1 MTAADRDLGFMA
13 MAYGLAERARG
24 CASPNPLVGSV
35 IVREGAIAGVG
46 FHEQA
51 GRPHAEVNALRM
63 AGERSRGGTIYVTLE
78 PCVHWGRTPPCVD
91 ALLAAGLKRAVIS
104 AHDPN
109 PLVHRKGAARLRAA
123 GLDVEVGLLAE
134 KNARLNEAYIK
145 YITRKVPFVTLK
157 AAASFDGKTAT
168 RAGDSKW
175 ISAPATRD
183 YVHLLRG
190 EADALMIGIGTI
202 LADDP
207 RLTVRHPTWGRKRVL
222 RVVLDSMLRF
232 PLTARL
238 LGTLDRGGVIVFGR
252 EGAPAGK
259 AEALRERGVEV
270 VLIDRPLEAAGREG
284 PVDEGGGLELVLAEL
299 GRREIA
305 SLLVEGGGKLETSFV
320 ERRLADRIVLT
331 LSPKLIGGR
340 DARGVLEGRG
350 AALVREALEL
360 RETRAFRLGDDLILE
375 GYF

>member
-1 MTAADRDLGFMA
+1 MTAADRDLGFME

-24 CASPNPLVGSV
+24 RASPNPLVGSV
-35 IVREGAIAGVG
+35 IVKEGAIAGVG

-63 AGERSRGGTIYVTLE
+63 AGERAHGGTIYVTLE

-91 ALLAAGLKRAVIS
+91 AVLAAGLKRAVIS

-109 PLVHRKGAARLRAA
+109 PLVHRRGAARLRAA
-123 GLDVEVGLLAE
+123 GLEVEVGLLAE
-134 KNARLNEAYIK
+134 RNARLNEAYVK
-145 YITRKVPFVTLK
+145 YIARRVPFVTLK
-157 AAASFDGKTAT
+157 AAASLDGRTAT
-168 RAGDSKW
+168 RTGDSKW
-175 ISAPATRD
+175 ISAPTTRD

-190 EADALMIGIGTI
+190 ESDALMVGIGTL

-207 RLTVRHPTWGRKRVL
+207 RLTVRHPTWGRKKAA
-222 RVVLDSMLRF
+222 RVVLDSMLRT

-238 LGTLDRGGVIVFGR
+238 LRTLDRGPVIVFGR
-252 EGAPAGK
+252 EGVPAGK
-259 AEALRERGVEV
+259 AEALRERGAEV
-270 VLIDRPLEAAGREG
+270 VLLDRPLH
-284 PVDEGGGLELVLAEL
+284 DGGLELVLAEL

-305 SLLVEGGGKLETSFV
+305 SLLVEGGPRLETSFV
-320 ERRLADRIVLT
+320 ERRLADKIVLT

-340 DARGVLEGRG
+340 EARHVLEGRG
-350 AALVREALEL
+350 AARLREAFKL

>member
-1 MTAADRDLGFMA
+1 MTAADRDLGFME

-35 IVREGAIAGVG
+35 IVRDGAIAGVG

-63 AGERSRGGTIYVTLE
+63 AGERARGGTIYVTLE

-190 EADALMIGIGTI
+190 ESDALMVGIGTL

-207 RLTVRHPTWGRKRVL
+207 RLTVRHPTWGRKKVL

-238 LGTLDRGGVIVFGR
+238 LGTLDRGRVIVFGR

-259 AEALRERGVEV
+259 AEALRGRGVEV
-270 VLIDRPLEAAGREG
+270 VLIDRPLDEA
-284 PVDEGGGLELVLAEL
+284 GGLERVLAEL
-299 GRREIA
+299 GRREIV
-305 SLLVEGGGKLETSFV
+305 SLLVEGGGRLVTSFV
-320 ERRLADRIVLT
+320 ERRLADKIILT

-340 DARGVLEGRG
+340 EARGVLEGRG

-360 RETRAFRLGDDLILE
+360 RETRAFRLGNDLILE